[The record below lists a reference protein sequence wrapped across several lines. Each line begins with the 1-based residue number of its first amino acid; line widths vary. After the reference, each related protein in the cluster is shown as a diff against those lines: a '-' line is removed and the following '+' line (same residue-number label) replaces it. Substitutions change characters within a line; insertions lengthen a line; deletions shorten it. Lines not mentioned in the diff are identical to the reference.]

1 MTHHLPFGVWRNPKL
16 KPHITCTTSFN
27 GLMLNPNLL
36 IKGSDYW
43 FPLYTYMAQ
52 VFFPDLMWDVL
63 HSCLLASIVLQNKH
77 QRRPF
82 CPYFLVWFPSRSR
95 IWISPLSQ
103 PPSKLQTLH
112 PSLFF
117 PPCLLSPFSHQHRHS
132 VRHTE
137 SEWKIWLIP
146 SLTLD
151 NVQACW
157 QAWHH

>member
-16 KPHITCTTSFN
+16 KPHITCTTSLN
-27 GLMLNPNLL
+27 GPMLNPNLL

-52 VFFPDLMWDVL
+52 VFFLNLMWDVL
-63 HSCLLASIVLQNKH
+63 HSCLLALILLQIKH

-82 CPYFLVWFPSRSR
+82 CPYFLVWFSSRSR

-117 PPCLLSPFSHQHRHS
+117 SMPALSFLPPAQTFSQT
-132 VRHTE
+132 HTQRVNGKYD
-137 SEWKIWLIP
+137 WFLPWL
-146 SLTLD
+146 
-151 NVQACW
+151 
-157 QAWHH
+157 